1 MKRLISLVAVLLLA
15 AGAGA
20 QTQPAARESA
30 QSLTLQEAVRI
41 ALQKNPTIQA
51 ADAYA
56 QAVRQGITAAK
67 AFRYPRLDFAEG
79 FTFSP
84 KDRPY
89 CCGTVAIQVSFSGM
103 GRPFNRKDALIS
115 P

>member
-15 AGAGA
+15 AGARA

-30 QSLTLQEAVRI
+30 QSLTLQEAVQI

-56 QAVRQGITAAK
+56 QAVQQGITAAK

-79 FTFSP
+79 FTRGDNPVYVF
-84 KDRPY
+84 
-89 CCGTVAIQVSFSGM
+89 GTLLPHHNEVRIIWLWQTS
-103 GRPFNRKDALIS
+103 
-115 P
+115 